1 MATPGV
7 WRDLYRAVHAAY
19 DAASFCHIEKLWLL
33 GGIIPVTETSII
45 GAGRIGSG
53 LIIDAHHCLKS
64 VMPACQGFDQD
75 AQTYFDGLLG
85 AVASQLKATLL
96 ATGSGAAA
104 GASSSAASAPAAI
117 MTVDDVFNAVDAVL
131 PPALASAARS
141 DVESSTSHMG
151 HDPERRTQRKCL
163 FTTAA
168 ARSVFGSIC
177 DPIMEEIMRVLEF
190 LCVDLFT
197 IVNEMHDGGPHGL
210 SRVLTAVDVCNA
222 LRQDEA
228 WTGLIESAL
237 GVDDTWAAWNGN
249 GPPPPHPVPL
259 SCMGVVG
266 GQLEL
271 INLEEACAQVGGAAD
286 HPPPPIFT
294 NSYVCTANLREVWK
308 CLARWG
314 ATRGA
319 IMLVRASPDSNNRWP
334 LFVAAELPGGM
345 LAGLA
350 AVADVQD

>member
-1 MATPGV
+1 
-7 WRDLYRAVHAAY
+7 
-19 DAASFCHIEKLWLL
+19 
-33 GGIIPVTETSII
+33 
-45 GAGRIGSG
+45 
-53 LIIDAHHCLKS
+53 
-64 VMPACQGFDQD
+64 
-75 AQTYFDGLLG
+75 
-85 AVASQLKATLL
+85 
-96 ATGSGAAA
+96 
-104 GASSSAASAPAAI
+104 
-117 MTVDDVFNAVDAVL
+117 
-131 PPALASAARS
+131 
-141 DVESSTSHMG
+141 
-151 HDPERRTQRKCL
+151 
-163 FTTAA
+163 
-168 ARSVFGSIC
+168 
-177 DPIMEEIMRVLEF
+177 MRVLEF

-197 IVNEMHDGGPHGL
+197 IVNEMHGGGPHGL
-210 SRVLTAVDVCNA
+210 SRLLTAVDVCNA

-286 HPPPPIFT
+286 HTPPPIFT